1 MVPLVL
7 TLAIGS
13 GVSGTLLTRVS
24 QGFKRWGFGLGGVLA
39 YAIATVLL
47 AWLVQQ
53 MPVGVVYAI
62 WTGSA
67 AVVLL
72 VIDRM
77 FFAVRIRPLQLV
89 GMLAVLSGVVLLS
102 FGASQ

>member
-1 MVPLVL
+1 VIPFVL

-13 GVSGTLLTRVS
+13 GVCGTLLTRIS
-24 QGFKRWGFGLGGVLA
+24 NGFKRWGYGLLGVVA
-39 YAIATVLL
+39 YGIATVLL
-47 AWLVQQ
+47 AWLVQR
-53 MPVGVVYAI
+53 MPVGAVYAI

-72 VIDRM
+72 VIDRL

-89 GMLAVLSGVVLLS
+89 GMVAVLSGVMLLS
-102 FGASQ
+102 IGEAG